1 MTLSVAGNSCQTL
14 TPYWTKVAQW
24 CLLWFDNKSES
35 PTSSISVAGITRCR
49 SQIDYISNLK
59 ANNDVIISSLEK
71 RVEFDSDE
79 EKHIH
84 YANRSSLSLSLSWLS
99 IYLHHLAIRSSS
111 VLYQIWSD
119 SRLIKWWIIINSYL
133 LIDHITN
140 LAVHKHCTLNSVSI
154 YNEFAIFS

>member
-1 MTLSVAGNSCQTL
+1 MTLSVDGNSCQTL
-14 TPYWTKVAQW
+14 TSYWTKVAQW
-24 CLLWFDNKSES
+24 CLLWFYNKSES
-35 PTSSISVAGITRCR
+35 PTSSISAAGITRCR

-84 YANRSSLSLSLSWLS
+84 YANRSDLSLSLSLSWLS
-99 IYLHHLAIRSSS
+99 IYLHHLAIRASS
-111 VLYQIWSD
+111 VLYQIWSN
-119 SRLIKWWIIINSYL
+119 SRLIKWWIIINSNL

-140 LAVHKHCTLNSVSI
+140 LAVYKHSILNSVSI
-154 YNEFAIFS
+154 YN